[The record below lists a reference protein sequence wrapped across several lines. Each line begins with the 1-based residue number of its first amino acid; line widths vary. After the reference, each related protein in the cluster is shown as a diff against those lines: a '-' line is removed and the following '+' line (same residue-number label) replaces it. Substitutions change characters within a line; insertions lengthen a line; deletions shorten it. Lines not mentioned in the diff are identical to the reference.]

1 MKKIGI
7 KWKAEHT
14 QNQNGKLVVVT
25 GSNTGIGYHMALTLA
40 DKGADVILACRNE
53 EKAELAKAKMLKTSP
68 GANITVQLLDL
79 ADLVSIE
86 GFANRMKKSH
96 KHLDLLIN
104 NAGVMIPPKSITKDG
119 FELQIG
125 TNHFGHFAL
134 TSHLMPLLSAAKAP
148 RVVTLSSIAHWSGR
162 IDFEDINGENKKY
175 DKWGMY
181 SQSKLAN
188 LLFALELDRRL
199 KAAGSHI
206 ESLGSH
212 PGYSATDLQRHSMA
226 WRLLNPLFGIAPVK
240 GAAPT
245 LYAATESDALIHR
258 YWGPV
263 GSLEARGWT
272 GKAKITDR
280 AADEDV
286 ARRLWEMTEKI
297 TGIQFEI

>member
-14 QNQNGKLVVVT
+14 QNQTGKLVVVT

-40 DKGADVILACRNE
+40 DKGAHVILACRNQQ
-53 EKAELAKAKMLKTSP
+53 KAESAKAKMLKTSP
-68 GANITVQLLDL
+68 SANITVQLLDL

-86 GFANRMKKSH
+86 TFANQMKKAH
-96 KHLDLLIN
+96 KNLDILIN
-104 NAGVMIPPKSITKDG
+104 NAGVMIPPKSVTKDG

-134 TSHLMPLLSAAKAP
+134 TSQLLPLLTAAEAP
-148 RVVTLSSIAHWSGR
+148 RIVTLSSIAHWSGQ

-175 DKWGMY
+175 NKWGMY

-226 WRLLNPLFGIAPVK
+226 WRILNPLFGIAPVK

-245 LYAATESDALIHR
+245 LYAATEEDALMHR

-263 GSLEARGWT
+263 GSMEARGWT
-272 GKAKITDR
+272 GKANITER
-280 AADEDV
+280 AADEDT
-286 ARRLWEMTEKI
+286 ARRLWELTEKT
-297 TGIQFEI
+297 TGILFEI